1 MYVVHLS
8 NLYSNSLRYL
18 ILFAALLNASFW
30 SITPIPSKLC
40 LACLLILLSRLTG
53 QSLGIKVVSLFKIS
67 YWVSLV
73 GLKNYICF
81 QPTSVKILVLV
92 GSPTIKIDSHN
103 ETVPSLFPF
112 NYRECM
118 CPNKEVK
125 TMDLMGCKDGGFPR
139 CKDIDGQIYNEG
151 PFSMM
156 DDMVC
161 PASSKHITTKD
172 FMTARL
178 LKSTKCLCEDSRVPI
193 CVRGTSST
201 GVCPDGSNPDTS
213 NVIMPPFL
221 KNCSPRKWIFAKK
234 LFSLK

>member
-1 MYVVHLS
+1 
-8 NLYSNSLRYL
+8 
-18 ILFAALLNASFW
+18 
-30 SITPIPSKLC
+30 
-40 LACLLILLSRLTG
+40 
-53 QSLGIKVVSLFKIS
+53 
-67 YWVSLV
+67 
-73 GLKNYICF
+73 
-81 QPTSVKILVLV
+81 
-92 GSPTIKIDSHN
+92 
-103 ETVPSLFPF
+103 
-112 NYRECM
+112 M

-172 FMTARL
+172 FMHARL

-201 GVCPDGSNPDTS
+201 GVCPDGSDPDTS

-221 KNCSPRKWIFAKK
+221 KNCSPRKWIFANVFIEIKSK
-234 LFSLK
+234 GSKPWNHKESIWIARSVPIIQYVLLFVLHFWQQVDSYTGWPNEISFSKRL